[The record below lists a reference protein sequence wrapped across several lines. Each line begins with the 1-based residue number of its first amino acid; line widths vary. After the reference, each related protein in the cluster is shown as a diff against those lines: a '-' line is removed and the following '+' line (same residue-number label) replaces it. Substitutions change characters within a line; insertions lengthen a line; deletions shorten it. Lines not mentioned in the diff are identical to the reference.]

1 MFNARF
7 LTSKITTTAPAVD
20 RAREISIKTTT
31 IKG

>member
-1 MFNARF
+1 

-20 RAREISIKTTT
+20 RVREISIKTTT